1 MNAEEAIR
9 RIKEGDQS
17 VFDQIY
23 RDFRD
28 PFIVWICRNQ
38 GCSVNDAKDIFQNT
52 MVTFYLK
59 VINGEITE
67 LRSGVKTY
75 LFGVGRNKGREW
87 HRQEH
92 KYAEE
97 PTEYLLECILSK
109 SSENGLEYIKEEMI
123 VVERA
128 LIVLG
133 DPCKTLLELYY
144 LKQMKMDAI
153 CEQQGYKN
161 TESVKTQR
169 YKCMNRLKDIYKKE
183 LTKVS

>member
-17 VFDQIY
+17 VFDEIY

-28 PFIVWICRNQ
+28 PFLVWTCRKH
-38 GCSVNDAKDIFQNT
+38 GCSINDAKDIFQNA
-52 MVTFYLK
+52 VLTFYLK
-59 VINGEITE
+59 VVNGEITE

-75 LFGVGRNKGREW
+75 LFGIGRNKGREW

-97 PTEYLLECILSK
+97 PTEYLLESILSK
-109 SSENGLEYIKEEMI
+109 SRQNGQDYIEEEML

-128 LIVLG
+128 LKVLG
-133 DPCKTLLELYY
+133 DPCKTLLELFY
-144 LKQMKMDAI
+144 LQQMKMDAI
-153 CEQQGYKN
+153 CELRGYKN
-161 TESVKTQR
+161 SESVKTQK
-169 YKCMNRLKDIYKKE
+169 YKCMNRLRKIYKKE